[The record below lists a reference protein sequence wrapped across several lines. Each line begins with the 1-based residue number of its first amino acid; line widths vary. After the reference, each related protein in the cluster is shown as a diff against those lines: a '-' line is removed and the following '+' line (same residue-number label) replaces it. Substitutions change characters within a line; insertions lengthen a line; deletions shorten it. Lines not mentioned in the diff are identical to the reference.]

1 MNGVLESSD
10 NHDMK
15 EDKNESRLIFNEYAL
30 FNGKFGA
37 RKDHYSD
44 VLLAKRLWISLL
56 LSGSL
61 SLTKNKLMEAEKND
75 EQCSALC

>member
-1 MNGVLESSD
+1 MNGVPESSD

-44 VLLAKRLWISLL
+44 VLLAKRL
-56 LSGSL
+56 
-61 SLTKNKLMEAEKND
+61 
-75 EQCSALC
+75 

>member
-30 FNGKFGA
+30 GKPSIKKNGKF
-37 RKDHYSD
+37 SD
-44 VLLAKRLWISLL
+44 IVQKGGRG
-56 LSGSL
+56 SGSNHYFR
-61 SLTKNKLMEAEKND
+61 TFRNND
-75 EQCSALC
+75 IL